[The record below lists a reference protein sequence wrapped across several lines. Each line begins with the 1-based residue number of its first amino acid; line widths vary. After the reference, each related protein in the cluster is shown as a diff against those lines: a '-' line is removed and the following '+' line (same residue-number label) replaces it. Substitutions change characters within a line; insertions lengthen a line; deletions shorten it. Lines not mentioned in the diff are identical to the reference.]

1 VSLSIGAPAPA
12 FSLPAVGGTASLEDL
27 ADKSAVVVAF
37 SCNHCPYVMAWEDR
51 MNDIAR
57 DYADKGVAMVA
68 INANNEVTHP
78 ADSFGKMVERADE
91 KGFVFAYA
99 RDESQEV
106 ARAYAAERTPEFYV
120 LDGER
125 NVAYHGALDD
135 NTEPDLATE
144 SFLRDALDAVLEGK
158 IPATI
163 ETPAVGCTIKWKK

>member
-1 VSLSIGAPAPA
+1 
-12 FSLPAVGGTASLEDL
+12 
-27 ADKSAVVVAF
+27 
-37 SCNHCPYVMAWEDR
+37 MAWEDR

-78 ADSFGKMVERADE
+78 ADSFDKMVERADQ

-106 ARAYAAERTPEFYV
+106 AKAYQAERTPEFYV

-125 NVAYHGALDD
+125 RIAYRGALDD
-135 NTEPDLATE
+135 NTEPDLATAT
-144 SFLRDALDAVLEGK
+144 FLRDALDAVLEGK
-158 IPATI
+158 APATT

>member
-1 VSLSIGAPAPA
+1 MSLSIGAPAPA
-12 FSLPAVGGTASLEDL
+12 FSLPAVDGAASLEEL
-27 ADKSAVVVAF
+27 ADKNAVVVAF

-51 MNDIAR
+51 MNEIAR

-78 ADSFGKMVERADE
+78 ADSFERMVERAEE
-91 KGFVFAYA
+91 KEFAFAYA

-120 LDGER
+120 LDADR
-125 NVAYHGALDD
+125 KVAYHGALDD
-135 NTEPDLATE
+135 STEPDLATT
-144 SFLRDALDAVLEGK
+144 SFLREALDAVLEGK
-158 IPATI
+158 TPATT

>member
-1 VSLSIGAPAPA
+1 MSLPIGAPAPA
-12 FSLPAVGGTASLEDL
+12 FSLPAVGGGTASLEDL

-51 MNDIAR
+51 MNEIAR
-57 DYADKGVAMVA
+57 EYADRGVAMVA

-78 ADSFGKMVERADE
+78 ADSFARMVERADD

-120 LDGER
+120 LDADR
-125 NVAYHGALDD
+125 KVAYHGALDD
-135 NTEPDLATE
+135 NTEPDRATATY
-144 SFLRDALDAVLEGK
+144 LRDALDAVLEGK
-158 IPATI
+158 APATT
-163 ETPAVGCTIKWKK
+163 ETAPVGCTIKWK